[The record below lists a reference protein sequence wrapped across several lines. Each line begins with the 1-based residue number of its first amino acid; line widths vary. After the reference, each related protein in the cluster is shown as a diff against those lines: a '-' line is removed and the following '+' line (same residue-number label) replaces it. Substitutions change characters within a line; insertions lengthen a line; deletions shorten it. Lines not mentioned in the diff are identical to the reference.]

1 MEAIAEHCP
10 NLERYSSSWCP
21 HVSSPG
27 IAALLASCLRLSRLN
42 LTGLKKLTD
51 EAFTSLLTSETTSV
65 TLLNL
70 EMCDFV
76 TDSLLLRLKVRHPY
90 VTIYNYYKDEITLP

>member
-1 MEAIAEHCP
+1 MEAIAENCP

-27 IAALLASCLRLSRLN
+27 VGALLASCTRLSRLN

-51 EAFTSLLTSETTSV
+51 EAFSSLLTSETTTIS
-65 TLLNL
+65 LLNL

-76 TDSLLLRLKVRHPY
+76 SDSLLLRLKVRHPS
-90 VTIYNYYKDEITLP
+90 VTIFNYYKDEITLP